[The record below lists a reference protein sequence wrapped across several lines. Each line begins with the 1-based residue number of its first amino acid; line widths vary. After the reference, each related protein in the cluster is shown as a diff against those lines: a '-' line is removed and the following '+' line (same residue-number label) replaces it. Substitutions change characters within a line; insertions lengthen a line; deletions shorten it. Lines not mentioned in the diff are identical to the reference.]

1 MVTKKLHSQQRGNFC
16 ASIVWMAFLAF
27 FGYLMVQIYLHGIGE
42 SSGNSRFGLKG
53 LFSSYL
59 RKLEAEGQ
67 EDLAKWILLLIC
79 AVAGIYVFI
88 RTIISLFHIAPKY
101 TELGQSIYRQMSE
114 NGNFKE
120 LCEQMDHDMERGY
133 QEFGV
138 GVFVSSSWILEEEI
152 MQLHSIQTIYD
163 YVSSGEKTLILEDM
177 DGYCMKIEFIMQ
189 EWAEEL
195 LEYFKKSLPMV
206 KMVKGNGDQEEE
218 IELGKMFS
226 WHIEKTKE
234 EVEEYK
240 ELASQGDAY
249 AQTEYGKCLLFGKA
263 GITPD
268 GIAAYEWFQKAAAQ
282 SNEIAKMYLGHCKL
296 YGIGTNKDEN
306 EGYKMLDSALNYNY
320 PEDSSSQPLA
330 EYSTFENEDLVQL
343 FWDLGNALEKSL
355 GVVQNYRVAV
365 YYFTMIDDWG
375 HPEGAKRMRHYK
387 KGLSGWK
394 KID

>member
-27 FGYLMVQIYLHGIGE
+27 FGYLMVQIYLHGTGE

-101 TELGQSIYRQMSE
+101 TELGQSIYRQMPE

-120 LCEQMDHDMERGY
+120 LCEQMDHDMERGCK
-133 QEFGV
+133 EFGA

-152 MQLHSIQTIYD
+152 MRLHSIQTIYD

-206 KMVKGNGDQEEE
+206 KIVKGNGDQEEE

-263 GITPD
+263 GITPN

-355 GVVQNYRVAV
+355 GVAQNYRVAV

-387 KGLSGWK
+387 KGLSKWK

>member
-365 YYFTMIDDWG
+365 YYFTIQN
-375 HPEGAKRMRHYK
+375 RFILR
-387 KGLSGWK
+387 
-394 KID
+394 

>member
-101 TELGQSIYRQMSE
+101 TELGQSIYRQMPE

-120 LCEQMDHDMERGY
+120 LCEQMDHDMERGCK
-133 QEFGV
+133 EFGA

-152 MQLHSIQTIYD
+152 MRLHSIQTIYD

-206 KMVKGNGDQEEE
+206 KIVKGNGDQEEE

-263 GITPD
+263 GITPN

-355 GVVQNYRVAV
+355 GVAQNYRVAV

>member
-27 FGYLMVQIYLHGIGE
+27 FGYLMVQIYLHGTGE

-101 TELGQSIYRQMSE
+101 TELGQSIYRQMPE

-120 LCEQMDHDMERGY
+120 LCEQMDHDMERGCK
-133 QEFGV
+133 EFGA

-152 MQLHSIQTIYD
+152 MRLHSIQTIYD

-206 KMVKGNGDQEEE
+206 KIVKGNGDQEEE

-263 GITPD
+263 GITPN

-306 EGYKMLDSALNYNY
+306 EGYKTCK
-320 PEDSSSQPLA
+320 Q
-330 EYSTFENEDLVQL
+330 T
-343 FWDLGNALEKSL
+343 
-355 GVVQNYRVAV
+355 
-365 YYFTMIDDWG
+365 
-375 HPEGAKRMRHYK
+375 
-387 KGLSGWK
+387 
-394 KID
+394 

>member
-249 AQTEYGKCLLFGKA
+249 AQTEFGKCLLFGKA